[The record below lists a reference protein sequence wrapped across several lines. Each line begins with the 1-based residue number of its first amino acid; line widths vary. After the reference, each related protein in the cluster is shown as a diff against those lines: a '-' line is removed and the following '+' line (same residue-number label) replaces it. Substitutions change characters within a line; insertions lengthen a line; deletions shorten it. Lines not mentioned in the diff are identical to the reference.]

1 MIWRIIVVTSF
12 VLSNTMMSLCKDV
25 TFEQSF
31 HRHDDVENDVPAAK
45 LKLSAG
51 ETGGTKHSRVVGIVR
66 SFAKLS
72 IDNSRINATFDCIYS
87 ETVKRRDLII
97 FNFPQSFPQ
106 VRMLLSGQFGPLI
119 IRPCA
124 FGPMRNRGMRMRLAC
139 LVTRIHALKYL

>member
-1 MIWRIIVVTSF
+1 MIWRMLVITSF
-12 VLSNTMMSLCKDV
+12 VLSNTLMSLCKDV

-31 HRHDDVENDVPAAK
+31 HRHVENDVPAAK
-45 LKLSAG
+45 LSAG
-51 ETGGTKHSRVVGIVR
+51 ETRGTKYSRVVSIVR

-106 VRMLLSGQFGPLI
+106 VRMLLLYVKGDGEFGL
-119 IRPCA
+119 
-124 FGPMRNRGMRMRLAC
+124 L
-139 LVTRIHALKYL
+139 

>member
-1 MIWRIIVVTSF
+1 MIWRILVVTSF

-31 HRHDDVENDVPAAK
+31 HRHVENDVPAAK
-45 LKLSAG
+45 LKLSAW
-51 ETGGTKHSRVVGIVR
+51 ETGGTKHSRVVSIVR

-97 FNFPQSFPQ
+97 FHFPQSFPQ
-106 VRMLLSGQFGPLI
+106 VRMLLCWS
-119 IRPCA
+119 IRPIA
-124 FGPMRNRGMRMRLAC
+124 NS
-139 LVTRIHALKYL
+139 AL